1 MRIRDI
7 LADLIGIFAL
17 FGLLYAGFMFG
28 LGMGWI

>member
-7 LADLIGIFAL
+7 IGEAIATACL
-17 FGLLYAGFMFG
+17 FGLLYAGFMWG

>member
-7 LADLIGIFAL
+7 LSELIGIL
-17 FGLLYAGFMFG
+17 CIFGLLYAGFMWG